1 MWFVKDL
8 SIGTRP
14 WILIVVGLHVLVYCC
29 CDVRHLLGLHALVG
43 CCCDAIHLL
52 GRHVLVCCCYGV
64 RHSMFVEREKTEN
77 EQRIFK
83 KLTAWLLQGRMP
95 QAISGFSS
103 AIMREGGR
111 REYLRSGSAKLA
123 QTYLDV

>member
-1 MWFVKDL
+1 
-8 SIGTRP
+8 
-14 WILIVVGLHVLVYCC
+14 
-29 CDVRHLLGLHALVG
+29 
-43 CCCDAIHLL
+43 
-52 GRHVLVCCCYGV
+52 
-64 RHSMFVEREKTEN
+64 MFVEREETEKN

-83 KLTAWLLQGRMP
+83 KLAACLLQGRMP

-123 QTYLDV
+123 QTYIFGGLGWSGWFIHNPNLCGLDG